1 MALFITQGRY
11 SDQAMKGMVAHPED
25 RSGPVSALMQA
36 AGGKLLNYYVTL
48 GEYDFMVITEFE
60 GDAAEF
66 LAALLAAG
74 ARGGVTNL
82 KTTQAFTAAEAK
94 TAMEKAN
101 TIAAGF
107 KAAGGG

>member
-11 SDQAMKGMVAHPED
+11 SEQAMKGMVANPED
-25 RSGPVSALMQA
+25 RSGPVSALMRA

-74 ARGGVTNL
+74 ASGGVANL
-82 KTTQAFTAAEAK
+82 KTTQHGNWVLRIST
-94 TAMEKAN
+94 
-101 TIAAGF
+101 
-107 KAAGGG
+107 